1 MSNNELK
8 IKSEY
13 GEPPH
18 RICDICLDDGGCLN
32 NEKHK
37 DYEKNNE
44 DFFGTDYLD
53 CVNYLENKN
62 NTQGQFI
69 KGYIKNLQEEE
80 KKNNTE
86 GQFMKGYI
94 TKLQKEKSK
103 DEAEGGFKKW
113 SKSI

>member
-53 CVNYLENKN
+53 CVNYLE
-62 NTQGQFI
+62 
-69 KGYIKNLQEEE
+69 